1 MRYHYITLSDLS
13 TMIRKNIYKVPHDI
27 DFVIGVPRSGM
38 IPACIIAEF
47 LNVAVIDVD
56 SFIHG
61 AQPTGGN
68 RLHFRQW
75 RAKPHP
81 KVLVIDDTV
90 FSGTAMLR
98 TKEKLQPFAKEFN
111 FIYAAAYLEGRGA
124 NVIDFWLDDDRQYT
138 NNFTIPV
145 LYEWNIFHHYTHV
158 ENHCAYD
165 IDGVLCLDPPDE
177 RNEQEYLNYIANATP
192 LFCPTTP
199 ISTII
204 TYRLIKNRE
213 ITTKWLAQQGVQYKE
228 LIMFNAETWQERNNS
243 GIGPAEFKAKHFKE
257 NPNLYIFIESDDN
270 QARRIHELTGKQV
283 LCVETNKMYG

>member
-1 MRYHYITLSDLS
+1 MRYHYVTLSDLS
-13 TMIRKNIYKVPHDI
+13 VMIRKNFYKIPHDI

-61 AQPTGGN
+61 AKPTGGN
-68 RLHFRQW
+68 RLHFRQYN
-75 RAKPHP
+75 AKPHP

-98 TKEKLQPFAKEFN
+98 TKDKLKPFSKEFN

-124 NVIDFWLDDDRQYT
+124 GTIDLWLDDVRQYT
-138 NNFTIPV
+138 NNYTQPV
-145 LYEWNIFHHYTHV
+145 LYEWNIFHHYSHV

-177 RNEQEYLNYIANATP
+177 RNEQEYLQYIANATP
-192 LFCPTTP
+192 LFCHTLP
-199 ISTII
+199 IDTIV
-204 TYRLIKNRE
+204 TYRLIKNKD
-213 ITTKWLAQQGVQYKE
+213 ITMKWLEKQGIRYRE
-228 LIMFNAETWQERNNS
+228 LIMFNANTWQERNQS
-243 GIGPAEFKAKHFKE
+243 GVGPAQFKAEYYKQ
-257 NPNLYIFIESDDN
+257 NPNLYLFIESDDE
-270 QARRIHELTGKQV
+270 QARAIHQLTGKQV
-283 LCVETNKMYG
+283 LCVQTNTMYG